1 MMFIQNLVEY
11 YDELFKVSEVQK
23 NLYTEL
29 CENFS
34 SPVRFLRI
42 FCGSGLFE
50 SSLSKQGHD
59 VTGIENCDELLHTAN
74 LRRRNQLMSI
84 RFFQMEA
91 EDMTKFLGKNFYN
104 VVSILNSRL
113 LFLGGKEKIR
123 QFFFDCKKL
132 MSPDGFLVIQCINF
146 ENKKDETFFQ
156 LKCRESMRAKL
167 FSEIM
172 TAQDNS
178 KLFSMNLETGNGKLL
193 PIVKDIPVYPLLP
206 SEIEN
211 FAEDAGFKS
220 ADFFADFDKS
230 EFTGNEEQFVVILK
244 TDT

>member
-11 YDELFKVSEVQK
+11 YDELFKVSEAQK

-34 SPVRFLRI
+34 SPVRFLRV

-59 VTGIENCDELLHTAN
+59 VTGIENCEELLHTAN

-113 LFLGGKEKIR
+113 LFLGGREKIQ

-193 PIVKDIPVYPLLP
+193 PIVKDIPIYPLLP

-220 ADFFADFDKS
+220 AEFFADFDKS

-244 TDT
+244 TE

>member
-1 MMFIQNLVEY
+1 MKFIQNLVEY
-11 YDELFKVSEVQK
+11 YDELFKVSEAQK
-23 NLYTEL
+23 KLYTEL

-34 SPVRFLRI
+34 SPVRFLRV

-104 VVSILNSRL
+104 VISILNSRL
-113 LFLGGKEKIR
+113 LFLGGREKIQ

-132 MSPDGFLVIQCINF
+132 VSTDGFLVIQCINF
-146 ENKKDETFFQ
+146 ENRKDEKFFQ

-172 TAQDNS
+172 TEQDDS
-178 KLFSMNLETGNGKLL
+178 KLFSMNLETGTGKLL
-193 PIVKDIPVYPLLP
+193 PIVKDIPIYPLLP
-206 SEIEN
+206 SEIED

-220 ADFFADFDKS
+220 AEFFADFDKS
-230 EFTGNEEQFVVILK
+230 EFTGNEEQFIVVLK
-244 TDT
+244 TE

>member
-1 MMFIQNLVEY
+1 MKFIQNLVEY
-11 YDELFKVSEVQK
+11 YDELFKVSEAQK
-23 NLYTEL
+23 KLYTEL

-34 SPVRFLRI
+34 SPVRFLRV
-42 FCGSGLFE
+42 FYGSGLFE

-104 VVSILNSRL
+104 VISILNSRL
-113 LFLGGKEKIR
+113 LFLGGREKIR

-132 MSPDGFLVIQCINF
+132 ISTDGFLVIQCINF
-146 ENKKDETFFQ
+146 ENRKDEKFFQ

-172 TAQDNS
+172 TEQDDS
-178 KLFSMNLETGNGKLL
+178 KLFSMNLETGTGKLL
-193 PIVKDIPVYPLLP
+193 PIVKDIPIYPLLP
-206 SEIEN
+206 SEIED

-220 ADFFADFDKS
+220 AEFFADFDKS
-230 EFTGNEEQFVVILK
+230 EFTGNEEQFIVVLK
-244 TDT
+244 TE

>member
-1 MMFIQNLVEY
+1 MKFVQNLIEY
-11 YDELFKVSEVQK
+11 YDELFKVTEAQK
-23 NLYTEL
+23 KLYMEL

-34 SPVRFLRI
+34 SPVRFLRA

-59 VTGIENCDELLHTAN
+59 VTGIENCEELLHTAN

-104 VVSILNSRL
+104 IVSILNSRL
-113 LFLGGKEKIR
+113 LFLGGREKIR
-123 QFFFDCKKL
+123 QFFFDCKTL

-146 ENKKDETFFQ
+146 ENRKDEKFFQ
-156 LKCRESMRAKL
+156 LKCRESVRAKL
-167 FSEIM
+167 FSEVM
-172 TAQDNS
+172 TAQDES

-193 PIVKDIPVYPLLP
+193 PIVKDIPIYPLLP
-206 SEIEN
+206 YEIED

-220 ADFFADFDKS
+220 ADFFASFDKS
-230 EFTGNEEQFVVILK
+230 EFTGNEEEFIVVLK
-244 TDT
+244 TE

>member
-1 MMFIQNLVEY
+1 MKFIQNLVEY
-11 YDELFKVSEVQK
+11 YDELFKVSEYQK
-23 NLYTEL
+23 KLYTEL

-34 SPVRFLRI
+34 SPVRFLRV

-104 VVSILNSRL
+104 VISILNSRL
-113 LFLGGKEKIR
+113 LFLGGREKIR

-132 MSPDGFLVIQCINF
+132 ISTDGFLVIQCINF
-146 ENKKDETFFQ
+146 ENRKDEKFFQ

-172 TAQDNS
+172 TEQDDS
-178 KLFSMNLETGNGKLL
+178 KLFSMNLETGTGKLL
-193 PIVKDIPVYPLLP
+193 PIVKDIPIYPLLP
-206 SEIEN
+206 SEIED

-220 ADFFADFDKS
+220 AEFFADFDKS
-230 EFTGNEEQFVVILK
+230 EFTGNEEQFIVVLK
-244 TDT
+244 TE

>member
-1 MMFIQNLVEY
+1 MKFIQNLVEY
-11 YDELFKVSEVQK
+11 YDELFKVSEAQK
-23 NLYTEL
+23 KLYTEL

-34 SPVRFLRI
+34 SPVRFLRV

-104 VVSILNSRL
+104 VISILNSRW
-113 LFLGGKEKIR
+113 LFLGGREKIW

-132 MSPDGFLVIQCINF
+132 ISTDGFLVIQCINF
-146 ENKKDETFFQ
+146 ENRKDEKFFQ

-172 TAQDNS
+172 TEQDDS
-178 KLFSMNLETGNGKLL
+178 RLFSMNLETGTGKLL
-193 PIVKDIPVYPLLP
+193 PIVKDIPIYPLLP
-206 SEIEN
+206 SEIED

-220 ADFFADFDKS
+220 AEFFADFDKS
-230 EFTGNEEQFVVILK
+230 EFTGNEEQFIVVLK
-244 TDT
+244 TE

>member
-1 MMFIQNLVEY
+1 MKFIQNLVEY
-11 YDELFKVSEVQK
+11 YDELFKVSEAQK
-23 NLYTEL
+23 KLYTEL

-34 SPVRFLRI
+34 SPVRFLRV
-42 FCGSGLFE
+42 FCSSGLFE

-104 VVSILNSRL
+104 VISILNSRL
-113 LFLGGKEKIR
+113 LFLGGREKIR

-132 MSPDGFLVIQCINF
+132 ISTDGFLVIQCINF
-146 ENKKDETFFQ
+146 ENRKDEKFFQ

-172 TAQDNS
+172 TEQDGS
-178 KLFSMNLETGNGKLL
+178 RLFSMNLETGTGKLL
-193 PIVKDIPVYPLLP
+193 PIVKDIPIYPLLP
-206 SEIEN
+206 SEIED

-220 ADFFADFDKS
+220 AEFFADFDKS
-230 EFTGNEEQFVVILK
+230 EFTGNEEQFIVVLK
-244 TDT
+244 TE

>member
-1 MMFIQNLVEY
+1 MKFIQNLVEY
-11 YDELFKVSEVQK
+11 YDELFKVSEAQK
-23 NLYTEL
+23 KLYTEL

-34 SPVRFLRI
+34 SPVRFLRV

-84 RFFQMEA
+84 RFFQMKA

-104 VVSILNSRL
+104 VISILNSRL
-113 LFLGGKEKIR
+113 LFLGGREKIR

-132 MSPDGFLVIQCINF
+132 ISTDGFLVIQCINF
-146 ENKKDETFFQ
+146 ENRKDEKFFQ
-156 LKCRESMRAKL
+156 LKCRESIRAKL

-172 TAQDNS
+172 TEQDDS
-178 KLFSMNLETGNGKLL
+178 RLFSMNLETGTGKLL
-193 PIVKDIPVYPLLP
+193 PIVKDIPIYPLLP
-206 SEIEN
+206 SEIED

-220 ADFFADFDKS
+220 AEFFADFDKS
-230 EFTGNEEQFVVILK
+230 EFTGNEEQFIVVLK
-244 TDT
+244 TE

>member
-1 MMFIQNLVEY
+1 MFIQNLVEY
-11 YDELFKVSEVQK
+11 YDELFKVSEAQK
-23 NLYTEL
+23 KLYTEL

-34 SPVRFLRI
+34 SPVRFLRV

-59 VTGIENCDELLHTAN
+59 VTGIENCEELLHTAN
-74 LRRRNQLMSI
+74 LRRTNQLMSI

-104 VVSILNSRL
+104 VVSILNSHL
-113 LFLGGKEKIR
+113 LFLGGREKIR

-193 PIVKDIPVYPLLP
+193 PIVKDIPIYPLLP
-206 SEIEN
+206 SEIED

-220 ADFFADFDKS
+220 AEFFADFDKS

-244 TDT
+244 TE

>member
-1 MMFIQNLVEY
+1 MKFIQNLVEY
-11 YDELFKVSEVQK
+11 YDELFKVSEAQK
-23 NLYTEL
+23 KLYTEL

-34 SPVRFLRI
+34 SPVRFLRV

-59 VTGIENCDELLHTAN
+59 VTGIENCEELLHTAN

-113 LFLGGKEKIR
+113 LFLGGREKIQ

-193 PIVKDIPVYPLLP
+193 PIVKDIPIYPLLP

-220 ADFFADFDKS
+220 AEFFADFDKS

-244 TDT
+244 TK

>member
-11 YDELFKVSEVQK
+11 YDELFKVSEAQK

-34 SPVRFLRI
+34 SPVRFLRV

-59 VTGIENCDELLHTAN
+59 VTGIENCEELLHTAN

-113 LFLGGKEKIR
+113 LFLGGREKIQ

-193 PIVKDIPVYPLLP
+193 PIVKDIPIYPLLP

-220 ADFFADFDKS
+220 AEFFADFDKS

-244 TDT
+244 TK

>member
-1 MMFIQNLVEY
+1 MKFIQNLVEY
-11 YDELFKVSEVQK
+11 YDELFKVSEAQK
-23 NLYTEL
+23 KLYTEL

-34 SPVRFLRI
+34 SPVRFLRV
-42 FCGSGLFE
+42 FCGSGFFE

-104 VVSILNSRL
+104 VISILNSRL
-113 LFLGGKEKIR
+113 LFLGGREKIR

-132 MSPDGFLVIQCINF
+132 ISTDGFLVIQCINF
-146 ENKKDETFFQ
+146 ENRKDEKFFQ

-172 TAQDNS
+172 TEQDDS
-178 KLFSMNLETGNGKLL
+178 KLFSMNLETGTGKLL
-193 PIVKDIPVYPLLP
+193 PIVKDIPIYPLLP
-206 SEIEN
+206 SEIED

-220 ADFFADFDKS
+220 AEFFADFDKS
-230 EFTGNEEQFVVILK
+230 EFTGNEEQFIVVLK
-244 TDT
+244 TE

>member
-11 YDELFKVSEVQK
+11 YDELFKVSEAQK
-23 NLYTEL
+23 KLYTEL

-34 SPVRFLRI
+34 SPVRFLRV

-59 VTGIENCDELLHTAN
+59 VTGIENCEELLHTAN
-74 LRRRNQLMSI
+74 LRRTNQLMSI

-104 VVSILNSRL
+104 VVSILNSHL
-113 LFLGGKEKIR
+113 LFLGGREKIR

-193 PIVKDIPVYPLLP
+193 PIVKDIPIYPLLP
-206 SEIEN
+206 SEIED

-220 ADFFADFDKS
+220 AEFFADFDKS

-244 TDT
+244 TE

>member
-1 MMFIQNLVEY
+1 MFIQNLVEY
-11 YDELFKVSEVQK
+11 YDELFKVSEAQK

-34 SPVRFLRI
+34 SPVRFLRV

-59 VTGIENCDELLHTAN
+59 VTGIENCEELLHTAN

-113 LFLGGKEKIR
+113 LFLGGREKIQ

-132 MSPDGFLVIQCINF
+132 MSSDGFLVIQCINF

-193 PIVKDIPVYPLLP
+193 PIVKDIPIYPLLP

-220 ADFFADFDKS
+220 AEFFADFDKS

-244 TDT
+244 TE

>member
-1 MMFIQNLVEY
+1 MKFIQNLVEY
-11 YDELFKVSEVQK
+11 YDELFKVSESQK

-29 CENFS
+29 CENFC
-34 SPVRFLRI
+34 SPVRFLRV

-59 VTGIENCDELLHTAN
+59 VTGIENCEELLHTAN

-84 RFFQMEA
+84 RFFQMEV

-104 VVSILNSRL
+104 IVSILNSRL
-113 LFLGGKEKIR
+113 LFLGGREKIR
-123 QFFFDCKKL
+123 QFFFDCKTL

-146 ENKKDETFFQ
+146 ENRKDEKFFQ

-172 TAQDNS
+172 AEQDNS
-178 KLFSMNLETGNGKLL
+178 KFFSMNLETGTGKLL
-193 PIVKDIPVYPLLP
+193 PIVKDIPIYPLLP
-206 SEIEN
+206 SEIED

-220 ADFFADFDKS
+220 AEFFADFDKS
-230 EFTGNEEQFVVILK
+230 EFTGNEEEFVVILK
-244 TDT
+244 AE

>member
-1 MMFIQNLVEY
+1 MKFVQNLIEY
-11 YDELFKVSEVQK
+11 YDELFKVTEAQK
-23 NLYTEL
+23 KLYMEL

-34 SPVRFLRI
+34 SPVRFLRA

-59 VTGIENCDELLHTAN
+59 VTGIENCEELLHTAN

-104 VVSILNSRL
+104 IVSILNSRL
-113 LFLGGKEKIR
+113 LFLGGREKIR
-123 QFFFDCKKL
+123 QFFFDCKTL

-146 ENKKDETFFQ
+146 ENRKDEKFFQ
-156 LKCRESMRAKL
+156 LKCRESVRAKL
-167 FSEIM
+167 FSEVM
-172 TAQDNS
+172 TAQDES

-193 PIVKDIPVYPLLP
+193 PIVKDIPIYPLLP
-206 SEIEN
+206 SEIED

-220 ADFFADFDKS
+220 ADFFASFDKS
-230 EFTGNEEQFVVILK
+230 EFTGNEEEFIVVLK
-244 TDT
+244 TE

>member
-1 MMFIQNLVEY
+1 MKFIQNLVEY
-11 YDELFKVSEVQK
+11 YDELFKVSEAQK
-23 NLYTEL
+23 KLYKEL

-34 SPVRFLRI
+34 SPVRFLRV

-104 VVSILNSRL
+104 VISILNSRL
-113 LFLGGKEKIR
+113 LFLGGREKIR

-132 MSPDGFLVIQCINF
+132 ISTDGFLVIQCINF
-146 ENKKDETFFQ
+146 ENRKDEKFFQ

-172 TAQDNS
+172 TEQDDS
-178 KLFSMNLETGNGKLL
+178 KLFSMNLETGTGKLL
-193 PIVKDIPVYPLLP
+193 PIVKDIPIYPLLP
-206 SEIEN
+206 SEIED

-220 ADFFADFDKS
+220 AEFFADFDKS
-230 EFTGNEEQFVVILK
+230 EFTGNEEQFIVVLK
-244 TDT
+244 TE

>member
-1 MMFIQNLVEY
+1 MKFIQNLVEY
-11 YDELFKVSEVQK
+11 YDELFKVSEAQK
-23 NLYTEL
+23 KLYTEL

-34 SPVRFLRI
+34 SPVRFLRV

-59 VTGIENCDELLHTAN
+59 VTGIENCEELLHTAN

-113 LFLGGKEKIR
+113 LFLGGREKIQ

-193 PIVKDIPVYPLLP
+193 PIVKDIPIYPLLP

-220 ADFFADFDKS
+220 AEFFADFDKS

-244 TDT
+244 TE

>member
-1 MMFIQNLVEY
+1 MKFIQNLVEY
-11 YDELFKVSEVQK
+11 YDELFKVSEAQK
-23 NLYTEL
+23 KLYTEL

-34 SPVRFLRI
+34 SPVRFLRV

-50 SSLSKQGHD
+50 SLLSKQGHD

-104 VVSILNSRL
+104 FISILNSRL
-113 LFLGGKEKIR
+113 IFLGGREKIR

-132 MSPDGFLVIQCINF
+132 VSTDGFLVIQCINF
-146 ENKKDETFFQ
+146 ENRKDEKFFQ

-172 TAQDNS
+172 TEQDDS
-178 KLFSMNLETGNGKLL
+178 RLFSMNLETGTGKLL
-193 PIVKDIPVYPLLP
+193 PIVKDIPIYPLLP
-206 SEIEN
+206 SEIED

-220 ADFFADFDKS
+220 AEFFADFDKS
-230 EFTGNEEQFVVILK
+230 EFTGNEEQFIVVLK
-244 TDT
+244 TE

>member
-1 MMFIQNLVEY
+1 MKFIQNLVEY
-11 YDELFKVSEVQK
+11 YDELFKVSEAQK
-23 NLYTEL
+23 KLYTEL

-34 SPVRFLRI
+34 SPVRFLRV

-91 EDMTKFLGKNFYN
+91 EDMTKSLGKNFYN
-104 VVSILNSRL
+104 VISILNSRL
-113 LFLGGKEKIR
+113 LFLGGREKIR

-132 MSPDGFLVIQCINF
+132 ISTDGFLVIQCINF
-146 ENKKDETFFQ
+146 ENRKDEKFFQ

-172 TAQDNS
+172 TEQDDS
-178 KLFSMNLETGNGKLL
+178 RLFSMNLETGTGKLL
-193 PIVKDIPVYPLLP
+193 PIVKDIPIYPLLP
-206 SEIEN
+206 SEIED

-220 ADFFADFDKS
+220 AEFFADFDKS
-230 EFTGNEEQFVVILK
+230 EFTGNEEQFIVVLK
-244 TDT
+244 TE

>member
-11 YDELFKVSEVQK
+11 YDELFKVSEAQK

-34 SPVRFLRI
+34 SPVRFLRV

-59 VTGIENCDELLHTAN
+59 VTGIENCEELLHTAN

-104 VVSILNSRL
+104 VVSILNSRM
-113 LFLGGKEKIR
+113 LFLGGREKIR

-193 PIVKDIPVYPLLP
+193 PIVKDIPIYPLLP

-220 ADFFADFDKS
+220 AEFFADFDKS

-244 TDT
+244 TK

>member
-1 MMFIQNLVEY
+1 MKFIQNLVEY
-11 YDELFKVSEVQK
+11 YDELFKVSEAQK
-23 NLYTEL
+23 KLYTEL

-34 SPVRFLRI
+34 SPVRFLRV

-104 VVSILNSRL
+104 VISILNSRL
-113 LFLGGKEKIR
+113 LFLGGREKIR

-132 MSPDGFLVIQCINF
+132 ISTDGFLVIQCINF
-146 ENKKDETFFQ
+146 ENRKDEKFFQ

-172 TAQDNS
+172 TEQDDS
-178 KLFSMNLETGNGKLL
+178 RLFSMNLETGTGKLL
-193 PIVKDIPVYPLLP
+193 PIVKDIPIYPLLP
-206 SEIEN
+206 SGIED

-220 ADFFADFDKS
+220 AEFFADFDKS
-230 EFTGNEEQFVVILK
+230 EFTGNEEQFIVVLK
-244 TDT
+244 TE

>member
-11 YDELFKVSEVQK
+11 YDELFKVSEAQK

-34 SPVRFLRI
+34 SPVRFLRV

-113 LFLGGKEKIR
+113 LFLGGREKIQ

-230 EFTGNEEQFVVILK
+230 EFTGNEEQFIVILK
-244 TDT
+244 TE

>member
-1 MMFIQNLVEY
+1 MKFVQNLIEY
-11 YDELFKVSEVQK
+11 YDELFKVSEAQK
-23 NLYTEL
+23 NLYMEL

-34 SPVRFLRI
+34 SPVRFLRA

-59 VTGIENCDELLHTAN
+59 VTGIENCEELLHTAN

-104 VVSILNSRL
+104 IVSILNSRL
-113 LFLGGKEKIR
+113 LFLGGREKIR
-123 QFFFDCKKL
+123 QFFFDCKTL

-146 ENKKDETFFQ
+146 ENRKDEKFFQ
-156 LKCRESMRAKL
+156 LKCRESVRAKL
-167 FSEIM
+167 FSEVM
-172 TAQDNS
+172 TAQDES

-193 PIVKDIPVYPLLP
+193 PIVKDIPIYPLLP
-206 SEIEN
+206 SEIED

-230 EFTGNEEQFVVILK
+230 EFTGNEEEFIVVLK
-244 TDT
+244 AE

>member
-1 MMFIQNLVEY
+1 MFIQNLVEY
-11 YDELFKVSEVQK
+11 YDELFKVSEAQK

-34 SPVRFLRI
+34 SPVRFLRV

-59 VTGIENCDELLHTAN
+59 VTGIENCEELLHTAN

-113 LFLGGKEKIR
+113 LFLGGREKIQ

-193 PIVKDIPVYPLLP
+193 PIVKDIPIYPLLP

-220 ADFFADFDKS
+220 AEFFADFDKS

-244 TDT
+244 TE

>member
-1 MMFIQNLVEY
+1 MKFIQNLVEY
-11 YDELFKVSEVQK
+11 YDELFKVSEAQK
-23 NLYTEL
+23 KLYTEL

-34 SPVRFLRI
+34 SPVRFLRV

-50 SSLSKQGHD
+50 SSLSKKGHD

-104 VVSILNSRL
+104 VISILNSRL
-113 LFLGGKEKIR
+113 LFLGGREKIR

-132 MSPDGFLVIQCINF
+132 VSTDGFLVIQCINF
-146 ENKKDETFFQ
+146 ENRKDEKFFQ

-172 TAQDNS
+172 TEQDDS
-178 KLFSMNLETGNGKLL
+178 RLFSMNLETGTGKLL
-193 PIVKDIPVYPLLP
+193 PIVKDIPIYPLLP
-206 SEIEN
+206 SEIED

-220 ADFFADFDKS
+220 AEFFADFDKS
-230 EFTGNEEQFVVILK
+230 EFTGNEEQFIVVLK
-244 TDT
+244 TE

>member
-1 MMFIQNLVEY
+1 MKFIQNLVEY
-11 YDELFKVSEVQK
+11 YDELFKVSEAQK
-23 NLYTEL
+23 KLYTEL

-34 SPVRFLRI
+34 SPVRFLRV

-104 VVSILNSRL
+104 VISILNSRL
-113 LFLGGKEKIR
+113 LFLGGREKNR

-132 MSPDGFLVIQCINF
+132 VSTDGFLVIQCINF
-146 ENKKDETFFQ
+146 ENRKDEKFFQ

-172 TAQDNS
+172 TEQDDS
-178 KLFSMNLETGNGKLL
+178 KLFSMNLETGTGKLL
-193 PIVKDIPVYPLLP
+193 PIVKDIPIYPLLP
-206 SEIEN
+206 SEIED

-220 ADFFADFDKS
+220 AEFFADFDKS
-230 EFTGNEEQFVVILK
+230 EFTGNEEQFIVVLK
-244 TDT
+244 TE

>member
-1 MMFIQNLVEY
+1 MKFIQNLVEY
-11 YDELFKVSEVQK
+11 YDELFKVSEAQK
-23 NLYTEL
+23 KLYTEL
-29 CENFS
+29 CENFI
-34 SPVRFLRI
+34 SPVRFLRV

-104 VVSILNSRL
+104 VISILNSRL
-113 LFLGGKEKIR
+113 LFLGGREKIR

-132 MSPDGFLVIQCINF
+132 VSTDGFLVIQCINF
-146 ENKKDETFFQ
+146 ENRKDEKFFQ

-172 TAQDNS
+172 TEQDDS
-178 KLFSMNLETGNGKLL
+178 KLFSMNLETGTGKLL
-193 PIVKDIPVYPLLP
+193 PIVKDIPIYPLLP
-206 SEIEN
+206 YEIED

-220 ADFFADFDKS
+220 AEFFADFDKS
-230 EFTGNEEQFVVILK
+230 EFTGNEEQFIVVLK
-244 TDT
+244 TE

>member
-1 MMFIQNLVEY
+1 MKFIQNLVEY
-11 YDELFKVSEVQK
+11 YDELFKVSEAQK
-23 NLYTEL
+23 KLYTEL

-34 SPVRFLRI
+34 SPVRFLRA

-104 VVSILNSRL
+104 VISILNSRL
-113 LFLGGKEKIR
+113 LFLGGREKIR

-132 MSPDGFLVIQCINF
+132 ISTDGFLVIQCINF
-146 ENKKDETFFQ
+146 ENRKDEKFFQ

-172 TAQDNS
+172 TEQDGS
-178 KLFSMNLETGNGKLL
+178 RLFSMNLETGTGKLL
-193 PIVKDIPVYPLLP
+193 PIVKDIPIYPLLP
-206 SEIEN
+206 SEIED

-220 ADFFADFDKS
+220 AEFFADFDKS
-230 EFTGNEEQFVVILK
+230 EFTGNEEQFIVVLK
-244 TDT
+244 TE